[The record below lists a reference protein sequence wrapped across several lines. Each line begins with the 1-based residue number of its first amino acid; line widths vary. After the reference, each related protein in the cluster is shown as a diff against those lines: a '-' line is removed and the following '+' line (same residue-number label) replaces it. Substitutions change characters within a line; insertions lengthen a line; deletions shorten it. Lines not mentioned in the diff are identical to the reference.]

1 MQEKIHQILSEAKDF
16 MTAEEVAK
24 AGQWRSQGNVTVAI
38 RHMAKVPGQIVSRKS
53 KTKMM
58 LNGHPDEEFALAEKD
73 FAKKH
78 VEDQAKKAEKEQA
91 RKAAKA
97 AEAKAAK
104 DAEANAD
111 KTKKAADPIMPTD
124 KECCNAAK
132 VVATTA
138 GAEVSALRNQLADAG
153 EVIANARNALSL
165 KEGDSLVLAIQKLIS
180 DRNSHRDDVLNW
192 ERTMDKL
199 VGTDSLKYVVETIK
213 GMQGRLAALEK
224 SLTEWAGVGADN
236 ECKSPAELRVFIN
249 ALVKRV
255 NDLKA
260 TLKSGPMMIGLPKPI
275 EITPMSGN
283 YYAVYRQSRG
293 LQRFKKLETAKVE
306 AEVGARVDG
315 KAELYVMHLVDVAN
329 VGAVWNGEK
338 AA

>member
-1 MQEKIHQILSEAKDF
+1 MQEKIHQILSDAKEF
-16 MTAEEVAK
+16 MTAEEIAK

-38 RHMAKVPGQIVSRKS
+38 RHMAKVPGQIISRKS
-53 KTKMM
+53 KMKTL
-58 LNGHPDEEFALAEKD
+58 LNGHPAEEFALAEKD

-91 RKAAKA
+91 KKAAKA

-104 DAEANAD
+104 DAEAKAE

-132 VVATTA
+132 VIATTA
-138 GAEVSALRNQLADAG
+138 GSEVAALRNQLADAG
-153 EVIANARNALSL
+153 EVIANARNALKL

-180 DRNSHRDDVLNW
+180 DRNGHRDDVLNW

-213 GMQGRLAALEK
+213 GTQGRLTALET
-224 SLTEWAGVGADN
+224 SLTEWANVGADN

-249 ALVKRV
+249 SLIKRV
-255 NDLKA
+255 DDLKA
-260 TLKSGPMMIGLPKPI
+260 MLKPGPIGLPKKVS
-275 EITPMSGN
+275 ITPIAADF
-283 YYAVYRQSRG
+283 YAVYRQSRG
-293 LQRFKKLETAKVE
+293 LQRFKKLETAKME

-315 KAELYVMHLVDVAN
+315 KAELYAMQLVDVAN
-329 VGAVWNGEK
+329 VGAIWNGKK